1 MSLHVAA
8 RARPRLTAGRRNGP
22 PFSRVVPRRLT
33 CSGLGAVLNWRVRR
47 ARQRYRPGASFE
59 REWRGSHRSGAL
71 ARDPGRVKPRTVP
84 IIRFTLRVEPPRVPR
99 AWPPPAS
106 PIRLPLFPWT
116 WRSGVA
122 VLLPSHLD
130 RTAPHHSH
138 AVPSGNP
145 ASTIIPNGKKK
156 DPTAW

>member
-22 PFSRVVPRRLT
+22 PFSRVVLRRLT

-99 AWPPPAS
+99 AWPPP
-106 PIRLPLFPWT
+106 PLRSVFPCF
-116 WRSGVA
+116 RGRGA
-122 VLLPSHLD
+122 VGLRCCCPPTSI
-130 RTAPHHSH
+130 APHRTTPTP
-138 AVPSGNP
+138 VPSGNP